1 MTGLINKGMKMNIDE
16 LEKQAI
22 ITADKAVEI
31 GYALDDSQYNKVKV
45 KFNKMTKQMSYY
57 LNNVELTRSAI
68 LAIVS

>member
-1 MTGLINKGMKMNIDE
+1 MNIDE

-45 KFNKMTKQMSYY
+45 KFNKITKQMTYY